1 MKIIFH
7 ILKIVLLTVITQIGG
22 VIYLI
27 SITGIK
33 SNATKYKLKRG
44 ILFATL
50 YLATTFLIIPQISPY
65 FGREKIKESKYLVAH
80 SVWYKILNRNYVT
93 PKLNRVLTNVSQEFG
108 EKNNGIKTIYLDANF
123 PFFNDFPL
131 LPHLSH
137 ADGKKIDLTFI
148 YESEDHKLTNKK
160 PSRSGYGVYEKP
172 FKNEHNQISVCK
184 NKGYW
189 QYDFPKYLTLG
200 KTHKQLIFSKKAT
213 SNLLLIIAKQK
224 NISKIFIEPHLKQR
238 LNLTNSK
245 IRYHGCQAVRHDD
258 HIHIQVK

>member
-33 SNATKYKLKRG
+33 SNATKYKLKRST
-44 ILFATL
+44 LFTTL

-93 PKLNRVLTNVSQEFG
+93 PKLNQVLTTVSKEFSN
-108 EKNNGIKTIYLDANF
+108 KHNGIKIIYLDANF

-137 ADGKKIDLTFI
+137 NDGKKIDLTFI
-148 YESEDHKLTNKK
+148 YKTKDHKVTK
-160 PSRSGYGVYEKP
+160 
-172 FKNEHNQISVCK
+172 
-184 NKGYW
+184 
-189 QYDFPKYLTLG
+189 
-200 KTHKQLIFSKKAT
+200 
-213 SNLLLIIAKQK
+213 NLLEVVMVSMK
-224 NISKIFIEPHLKQR
+224 NHLK
-238 LNLTNSK
+238 TNITK
-245 IRYHGCQAVRHDD
+245 
-258 HIHIQVK
+258 